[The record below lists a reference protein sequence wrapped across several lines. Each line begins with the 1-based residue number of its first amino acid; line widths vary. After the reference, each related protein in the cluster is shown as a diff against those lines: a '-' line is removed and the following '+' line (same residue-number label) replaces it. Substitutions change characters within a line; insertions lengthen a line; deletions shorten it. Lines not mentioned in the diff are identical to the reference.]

1 MTFEV
6 KLFAY
11 LREEHGDSVVVDSSP
26 TAEAL
31 LERLYS
37 MGIDT
42 SACRLAVNQEF
53 VEPSFAIKEGD
64 ELAVIPPV
72 SGG

>member
-11 LREEHGDSVVVDSSP
+11 LRQEHGESVVVESSP
-26 TAEAL
+26 TAGDLLSAL
-31 LERLYS
+31 FEI
-37 MGIDT
+37 GIDT
-42 SACRLAVNQEF
+42 SACRVAVNHAF
-53 VEPSFAIKEGD
+53 VSSSATIRPED
-64 ELAVIPPV
+64 EIAVIPPV

>member
-1 MTFEV
+1 MTFDV

-11 LREEHGDSVVVDSSP
+11 LRQEHGESVAVDCSP
-26 TAEAL
+26 TAGAL
-31 LERLYS
+31 LDALFE

-42 SACRLAVNQEF
+42 SASRLAVNHEF
-53 VEPSFAIKEGD
+53 VPRSHPLQESD
-64 ELAVIPPV
+64 EIAVIPPV

>member
-11 LREEHGDSVVVDSSP
+11 LRQEHGESVVVEADP
-26 TAEAL
+26 TAGSL
-31 LERLYS
+31 LDSLFE

-42 SACRLAVNQEF
+42 SACRVAVNHEF
-53 VEPSFAIKEGD
+53 VGRGDAIREGD
-64 ELAVIPPV
+64 EIAVIPPV

>member
-11 LREEHGDSVVVDSSP
+11 LRQEHGESVAVDCEP
-26 TAEAL
+26 TAGSL
-31 LERLYS
+31 LDHLHD

-42 SACRLAVNQEF
+42 SACRVAVNHEF
-53 VEPSFAIKEGD
+53 VGREDALRASD
-64 ELAVIPPV
+64 EIAVIPPV

>member
-11 LREEHGDSVVVDSSP
+11 LRQEHGESVVVDAGP
-26 TAEAL
+26 TAGAL
-31 LERLYS
+31 LDSLFE

-42 SACRLAVNQEF
+42 SACRVAVNHEF
-53 VEPSFAIKEGD
+53 VSRTSPLREGD
-64 ELAVIPPV
+64 EIAVIPPV

>member
-11 LREEHGDSVVVDSSP
+11 LRQEHGDSVVVGCDP
-26 TAEAL
+26 TAGSLLEAL
-31 LERLYS
+31 HD

-42 SACRLAVNQEF
+42 SACRVAVNHEF
-53 VEPSFAIKEGD
+53 VPRSASLSASD
-64 ELAVIPPV
+64 EIAVIPPV

>member
-1 MTFEV
+1 MTFDV

-11 LREEHGDSVVVDSSP
+11 LRQEHGESVAVDCDP
-26 TAEAL
+26 TAGAL
-31 LERLYS
+31 LDSLFD

-42 SACRLAVNQEF
+42 KTSRLAVNQEF
-53 VEPSFAIKEGD
+53 VKREHKLRDGD
-64 ELAVIPPV
+64 EIAVIPPV